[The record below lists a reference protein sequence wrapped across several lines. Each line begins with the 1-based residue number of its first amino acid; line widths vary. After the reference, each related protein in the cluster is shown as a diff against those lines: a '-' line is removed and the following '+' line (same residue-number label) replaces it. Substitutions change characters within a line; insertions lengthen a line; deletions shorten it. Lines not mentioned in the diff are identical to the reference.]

1 MKKISRLLNYLAD
14 YKGKIGLYF
23 LFNLL
28 SILFGLFSFTLIVPV
43 LNVLFNTSSTTPTVA
58 KTVPVNDLARSLPA
72 GPVDQVINE
81 VKEYFNSLLLHQDKL
96 TTLAYICIVL
106 VVFTILKNLF
116 LYLALYILNPLRN
129 AVLRRLRDDLFTK
142 TLSLPI
148 GFFTEER
155 KGDLISRM
163 TNDINEVELSIMAVL
178 EVFIREPLTII
189 LFLGTMIVM
198 SYKLTLVL
206 LVFLPFAA
214 LIIGRISKS
223 LRKSSNIAQEQ
234 LGSMLGVIDETLV
247 GMRVLKAFNA
257 ENHQHLRFMKLNN
270 LLFRT
275 RNRIAARKELA
286 SPLSETMGII
296 VVSIILWIGGKMVFS
311 GNGFSGAIF
320 VAYIG
325 LFSQII
331 NPFKNLSTAFYNVQ
345 KGTSALDRIE
355 RLLRVENTIKEIPDA
370 KTISVFSDSIEFRNV
385 SFAYGDKKILD
396 NINLKIEKGKTIA
409 LVGASGAGKS
419 TLADLVPRFHDVT
432 GGEILIDGINIKDC
446 KLDDLRRLMGVVS
459 QDPIL
464 FNDTIYSNITL
475 GTGGATQQRVEEA
488 ARIAN
493 ADNFIK
499 QKPDGYLT
507 VAGDR
512 GARLSGGERQR
523 VTIARAVLKN
533 PPILILDEATSSLDT
548 ESERIVQDAIN
559 NLMKNRTCLV
569 IAHRLSTVQHAD
581 EIIVLENGRITERGT
596 HAGLLSKGGIYKRLV
611 EMQQVK

>member
-1 MKKISRLLNYLAD
+1 MKKISRLLTYLAE

-23 LFNLL
+23 IFNLL
-28 SILFGLFSFTLIVPV
+28 SILFGLVSFALVIPV
-43 LNVLFNTSSTTPTVA
+43 LKVLFYNTPEA
-58 KTVPVNDLARSLPA
+58 P
-72 GPVDQVINE
+72 GPSRTLSIGSIDQAY
-81 VKEYFNSLLLHQDKL
+81 EYFKDLLLQQNKL
-96 TTLAYICIVL
+96 TALAYICFA
-106 VVFTILKNLF
+106 VVIFTILKNLF
-116 LYLALYILNPLRN
+116 LYFALYILNPLRN

-189 LFLGTMIVM
+189 IFLGAMI
-198 SYKLTLVL
+198 YKNYQLTLILFVL
-206 LVFLPFAA
+206 LPLVG

-223 LRKSSNIAQEQ
+223 LRKSSNLAQEQ

-296 VVSIILWIGGKMVFS
+296 VVSIILWIGGRMVLA
-311 GNGFSGAIF
+311 GHGFDGASFIL
-320 VAYIG
+320 YII

-331 NPFKNLSTAFYNVQ
+331 TPFKNLSSAFYNVQ

-355 RLLRVENTIKEIPDA
+355 HLLTVENTIKEIANPKPIA
-370 KTISVFSDSIEFRNV
+370 SFSNNITFKNV
-385 SFAYGDKKILD
+385 SFAYGDKQILQGID
-396 NINLKIEKGKTIA
+396 LVIEKGKTVA

-419 TLADLVPRFHDVT
+419 TFVDLIPRFHDVS
-432 GGEILIDGINIKDC
+432 GGEILIDGINIKEC

-464 FNDTIYSNITL
+464 FNDTIYNNITL
-475 GTGGATQQRVEEA
+475 GTGGATRERVEEA

-493 ADNFIK
+493 AHNFIM
-499 QKPDGYLT
+499 QKADGYET

-523 VTIARAVLKN
+523 ITIARAVLKN

-559 NLMKNRTCLV
+559 KLMQNRTCIV

-581 EIIVLENGRITERGT
+581 EIIVMEKGRIVERGT
-596 HAGLLSKGGIYKRLV
+596 HSGLLNKDGIYKRLV

>member
-23 LFNLL
+23 LYNLL
-28 SILFGLFSFTLIVPV
+28 SIVFGLVSFTLIGPVLKVLFDSSSVPATTVASPVPV
-43 LNVLFNTSSTTPTVA
+43 AHATITGISALIDHAKELFNS
-58 KTVPVNDLARSLPA
+58 
-72 GPVDQVINE
+72 
-81 VKEYFNSLLLHQDKL
+81 YLLHQDKL
-96 TTLAYICIVL
+96 TTLAYICIII

-189 LFLGTMIVM
+189 MYLVSMIII
-198 SYKLTLVL
+198 SYQLTLILFVG
-206 LVFLPFAA
+206 LPIAGF
-214 LIIGRISKS
+214 IIGRISKS

-234 LGSMLGVIDETLV
+234 LGNMMGVIDETLV

-257 ENHQHLRFMKLNN
+257 EGHQHLRFMKLNN

-275 RNRIAARKELA
+275 RNRLAARKELA
-286 SPLSETMGII
+286 SPLSETMGVI

-311 GNGFSGAIF
+311 GNGFDGASFI
-320 VAYIG
+320 VYIA

-331 NPFKNLSTAFYNVQ
+331 TPFKNLSNAFYNVQ

-355 RLLRVENTIKEIPDA
+355 HLLNVENTITDKPGA
-370 KTISVFSDSIEFRNV
+370 KTIRSFEHTLELRNV
-385 SFAYGDKKILD
+385 QFAYGDKKILD
-396 NINLKIEKGKTIA
+396 GVNVTIEKGKTVA

-419 TLADLVPRFHDVT
+419 TLADLIPRFHDVT
-432 GGEILIDGINIKDC
+432 GGQILVDGIDIRDC
-446 KLDDLRRLMGVVS
+446 RIDDLRRLMGVVN

-464 FNDTIYSNITL
+464 FNDTIYNNITL
-475 GTGGATQQRVEEA
+475 GTGGATQERVEEA

-499 QKPDGYLT
+499 QKKDGYLT
-507 VAGDR
+507 IAGDR

-523 VTIARAVLKN
+523 VTIARAVLKD

-548 ESERIVQDAIN
+548 ESERIVQEAIN
-559 NLMKNRTCLV
+559 NLMKNRTCIV

-581 EIIVLENGRITERGT
+581 LILVMEKGTIAERGT
-596 HAGLLSKGGIYKRLV
+596 HAELLAKGGIYKHLV
-611 EMQQVK
+611 DMQQVK